1 MKDTLFI
8 RLLHHNDKGIVLS
21 EQITALREGCL
32 GGELYA
38 VVPDSFRQVP
48 NTPFCYWVSER
59 IRRLF
64 AELPPFESEGRTV
77 KQGLATAD
85 DFRFV
90 RAWWEVPTGRILDGG
105 RYVEKGKRKAQGS
118 EKAEK
123 WTEERIRE
131 FQARCRR
138 RTCEGKRWAPF
149 AKGGEY
155 SPYYADIHLVVNWE
169 NEGMEIRNFVDLK
182 TGRLNSRPQNIG
194 YYFRPG
200 LTWPTRTQAFGP
212 RLLPAAC
219 VFSHKGCA
227 AFVENGFKSFLL
239 YNISL
244 ICSKLFLVLLE
255 MMLNAADATARSFEV
270 GIIQQV
276 PVPRIQNTKSKIL
289 LDLAFHAWSLK
300 HSVDISNESSHAFIL
315 PALLQIMDDSL
326 NIRMIEWARWVVE
339 TEENIARIQ
348 AEIDEIVFKLYG
360 ITEEERKLVESE
372 QRAVSSNNMSETEEE
387 PLLET
392 ADKDRNNSPCASVA
406 ANRPPLTAHFLSWCI
421 GVVLGRFDIR
431 HALDS
436 SLIPD
441 APDPFD
447 PLPVCSPGML
457 MGPDGLPAKPGQIVS
472 EEWLRARPD
481 AATLPP
487 EGSVKNPTISDDEY
501 PIRISWDG
509 ILVDDPGFNGGQP
522 HRDDIVRRVR
532 EVLELLWGD
541 RAQAIEEEACEILGV
556 SELREYFR
564 KPSGFFQDHLKRY
577 SKSRRKAPIYWPLST
592 ASGSYTV
599 WLYYHRLNDQ
609 TLFAAVNKYIDPKIA
624 EVQRATS
631 RLESEIAEGAGRGA
645 ASLRDRLNEGRAL
658 LGELQELREELLRV
672 AGLPYKPNLN
682 DGVIITA
689 APLHKLFRLRSWAKD
704 TKSCWEKLGRGDYDW
719 AHLAYTL
726 WPERVKEV
734 CRRDRSIAIAHGL
747 EDLCE
752 IKPSVAKRKGGR
764 RRTKEEGA
772 R

>member
-8 RLLHHNDKGIVLS
+8 CLLRHDNKGAVLA
-21 EQITALREGCL
+21 EQISGLQEGRIS
-32 GGELYA
+32 GDMYA
-38 VVPDSFRQVP
+38 VVPESFRQVP
-48 NTPFCYWVSER
+48 NTPFCYWAGKLIKNLWNQHRSIVNSGYSVDHGM
-59 IRRLF
+59 
-64 AELPPFESEGRTV
+64 AT
-77 KQGLATAD
+77 KQ
-85 DFRFV
+85 DFRFL
-90 RAWWEVPTGRILDGG
+90 RLWIEVSPKL
-105 RYVEKGKRKAQGS
+105 VGKDNC
-118 EKAEK
+118 
-123 WTEERIRE
+123 WV
-131 FQARCRR
+131 
-138 RTCEGKRWAPF
+138 PY

-155 SPYYADIHLVVNWE
+155 SRYYSDIH
-169 NEGMEIRNFVDLK
+169 IIVDWRYD
-182 TGRLNSRPQNIG
+182 GRLIHEFLCQQYPYLNRNTDWILHPECS
-194 YYFRPG
+194 YYTPG
-200 LTWPTRTQAFGP
+200 LTYSRRTQKGFSARILPKDCRFDKNGPTITCSNDNVHLLALLGCINSFLFSELLNMVVAFGSYESGIVSQMP
-212 RLLPAAC
+212 CPLQQ
-219 VFSHKGCA
+219 
-227 AFVENGFKSFLL
+227 ENNNNQNFNLANK
-239 YNISL
+239 
-244 ICSKLFLVLLE
+244 VLL
-255 MMLNAADATARSFEV
+255 
-270 GIIQQV
+270 
-276 PVPRIQNTKSKIL
+276 
-289 LDLAFHAWSLK
+289 AWSKEWSLD
-300 HSVDISNESSHAFIL
+300 SANELSHAFIL
-315 PALLQIMDDSL
+315 PSLLKTKGTLLSNRILSWWK
-326 NIRMIEWARWVVE
+326 RVE
-339 TEENIARIQ
+339 DVEYNIAQIQ
-348 AEIDEIVFKLYG
+348 AEIDKITFDLYG
-360 ITEEERKLVESE
+360 FSEEERKSLDIGWWSVGSKYKLEAEEKQS
-372 QRAVSSNNMSETEEE
+372 ASETGGKA
-387 PLLET
+387 P
-392 ADKDRNNSPCASVA
+392 NNSFTVISK
-406 ANRPPLTAHFLSWCI
+406 ANRQLLTAYFLSWCI

-481 AATLPP
+481 AGTLPP

-532 EVLELLWGD
+532 EVLELLWGN

-609 TLFAAVNKYIDPKIA
+609 TLFAVVNKYMEPKIA
-624 EVQRATS
+624 EVERAMG
-631 RLESEIAEGAGRGA
+631 RLESELAEGAGRGA

-658 LGELQELREELLRV
+658 LVELQELREELLRV

-752 IKPSVAKRKGGR
+752 INPR
-764 RRTKEEGA
+764 
-772 R
+772 